1 MFLVECD
8 RSDSV
13 IDSYCPARSAPDG
26 QARTGSAPQQV
37 LRNRGISNSLQQ
49 EDIMVTDAV
58 KQVIG
63 VFYPVVDPDEALTS
77 VVLEWIDIKISRMEE
92 SIRSYERK
100 YGMNYREFDE
110 KIRGRGA
117 VFEEEDD
124 WIDWGDTIDLV
135 QQLIKTRGEVLS
147 QLSIH

>member
-1 MFLVECD
+1 
-8 RSDSV
+8 
-13 IDSYCPARSAPDG
+13 
-26 QARTGSAPQQV
+26 
-37 LRNRGISNSLQQ
+37 
-49 EDIMVTDAV
+49 MVTDAI

-92 SIRSYERK
+92 CIRSYELK
-100 YGMNYREFDE
+100 YGRDYGEFDE
-110 KIRGRGA
+110 KIRGQGA

-135 QQLIKTRGEVLS
+135 QQLIKTRGEALS
-147 QLSIH
+147 QLLIH

>member
-1 MFLVECD
+1 
-8 RSDSV
+8 
-13 IDSYCPARSAPDG
+13 
-26 QARTGSAPQQV
+26 
-37 LRNRGISNSLQQ
+37 
-49 EDIMVTDAV
+49 MVTDAV